1 LTGIASD
8 ATYHTCLLQDI
19 QKFLDDSEHGAIYFS
34 LGSIVK
40 TDTLAAEKRDAFL
53 QAFADLPQR
62 ILWKWE
68 ADTIL
73 NKPPNVKIAR
83 WLPQVDVLRK
93 FQCRIFHVLQK
104 LIKPCQVQLS
114 LTTEINFI

>member
-1 LTGIASD
+1 MNGVASG
-8 ATYHTCLLQDI
+8 ATCITCLLQDI
-19 QKFLDDSEHGAIYFS
+19 KKFLDDSEHGVIYFS

-40 TDTLAAEKRDAFL
+40 TNTLAADKRDAFL
-53 QAFADLPQR
+53 QAFAELPQR

-68 ADTIL
+68 ADTIP

-93 FQCRIFHVLQK
+93 LQ
-104 LIKPCQVQLS
+104 LRLS
-114 LTTEINFI
+114 LSI

>member
-1 LTGIASD
+1 MPGSLQLLSFFFPNKSLTGIASD
-8 ATYHTCLLQDI
+8 ATYNTYLFQDI
-19 QKFLDDSEHGAIYFS
+19 QKFLDDSEHGVIYFS

-53 QAFADLPQR
+53 EAFAELPQR

-68 ADTIL
+68 ADTIP

-93 FQCRIFHVLQK
+93 F
-104 LIKPCQVQLS
+104 
-114 LTTEINFI
+114 